1 MLSRAPKKR
10 FSGGRLPPK
19 PTRRYSVS
27 GGNACS
33 PSLTIMMVT
42 MVVIVTGTPRIFR
55 ARHADHRHAGRDS
68 ASASGIDHR
77 LTFDLEFGDLK
88 IHFPQG
94 FDRMLQAY
102 LAEKRNLERA
112 FHLTHDRQAYGVLLG
127 YRRERGVA

>member
-1 MLSRAPKKR
+1 
-10 FSGGRLPPK
+10 
-19 PTRRYSVS
+19 
-27 GGNACS
+27 
-33 PSLTIMMVT
+33 MMVT
-42 MVVIVTGTPRIFR
+42 MMVIVTGTPRIFR

-77 LTFDLEFGDLK
+77 LTFDLEFGDLE

-112 FHLTHDRQAYGVLLG
+112 FTLLMIAKHTVCCLATG
-127 YRRERGVA
+127 AGEVSLNLKPTGSK

>member
-1 MLSRAPKKR
+1 
-10 FSGGRLPPK
+10 
-19 PTRRYSVS
+19 
-27 GGNACS
+27 
-33 PSLTIMMVT
+33 MMVT
-42 MVVIVTGTPRIFR
+42 MVVIVTGTPRILR

-77 LTFDLEFGDLK
+77 LTFDLEFGDLE

-112 FHLTHDRQAYGVLLG
+112 FHLMIAKHTVCCLATGASEVSLNLKPTG
-127 YRRERGVA
+127 SK

>member
-1 MLSRAPKKR
+1 MLSRASKNASR
-10 FSGGRLPPK
+10 VGGCRLAHPALQ
-19 PTRRYSVS
+19 RQR
-27 GGNACS
+27 GERLF

-77 LTFDLEFGDLK
+77 LTFDLEFGDLE

-94 FDRMLQAY
+94 FEAALSPY
-102 LAEKRNLERA
+102 S
-112 FHLTHDRQAYGVLLG
+112 
-127 YRRERGVA
+127 

>member
-1 MLSRAPKKR
+1 
-10 FSGGRLPPK
+10 
-19 PTRRYSVS
+19 
-27 GGNACS
+27 
-33 PSLTIMMVT
+33 MMVT

-77 LTFDLEFGDLK
+77 LTFDLEFGDLE

-94 FDRMLQAY
+94 FDRMLEAY

>member
-10 FSGGRLPPK
+10 FSGGRLPSK

-27 GGNACS
+27 GGTLV

-55 ARHADHRHAGRDS
+55 ARHADHRHADRDS

-88 IHFPQG
+88 IRFPQG
-94 FDRMLQAY
+94 LDRMLQAY

-112 FHLTHDRQAYGVLLG
+112 FHFTHDRQAYGVLLG